1 MKYQSGKSGNA
12 AGRPKGALGKRNQLP
27 ATLTAEALKQ
37 LRLAVDGGDMHAV
50 KLVIER
56 AYPALKPV
64 TPEHSIDAEL
74 LELKIRS
81 LRDVEE
87 RLALLEASLLR
98 EGKYDQS

>member
-1 MKYQSGKSGNA
+1 MKYQPGKSGNA
-12 AGRPKGALGKRNQLP
+12 AGRPKGALGKRSQLP
-27 ATLTAEALKQ
+27 DNLVAEALQQ
-37 LRLAVDGGDMHAV
+37 LRAAVEAGEMQAV

-87 RLALLEASLLR
+87 RVAKLEASLLP
-98 EGKYDQS
+98 EGNV

>member
-1 MKYQSGKSGNA
+1 MKYQPGESGNA
-12 AGRPKGALGKRNQLP
+12 TGRPKGALGKRNQLP

-37 LRLAVDGGDMHAV
+37 LQAAVDAGDMHAV

-56 AYPALKPV
+56 SYPALKPV

-87 RLALLEASLLR
+87 RVEKLEASLLP
-98 EGKYDQS
+98 EGKV